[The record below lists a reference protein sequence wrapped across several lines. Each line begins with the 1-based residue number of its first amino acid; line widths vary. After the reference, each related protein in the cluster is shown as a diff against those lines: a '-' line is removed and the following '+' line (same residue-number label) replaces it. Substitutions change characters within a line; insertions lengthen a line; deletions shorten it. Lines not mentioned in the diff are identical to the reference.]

1 MTTKQALA
9 AILEANAER
18 RTRELRSL
26 PVPQTERGQEIV
38 CVHLVGSTVEM
49 SGCSPY
55 RGTAEIVAAANN
67 NGYASYTAKIGKS
80 TVYLRQKDIDLDW
93 SIVYQNE
100 TARRQLF
107 REFCTI

>member
-1 MTTKQALA
+1 MTTKRAFN
-9 AILEANAER
+9 AILDANMER
-18 RTRELRSL
+18 KTKELRSL
-26 PVPQTERGQEIV
+26 PIPQVSRGQEIV
-38 CVHLVGSTVEM
+38 CVHLVGSVVKM
-49 SGCSPY
+49 SSCSPY